1 MKKQV
6 EQSLLKRHCMF
17 IFKIIFYI
25 YSSIKLIF
33 ITKKKTVFGLDVD
46 MTSTTT
52 RSFDLESLLGI
63 GQSVSDSE
71 TDTNG
76 LRNIKYQLEGL
87 ENMYSEVLKM
97 LKSRRPQMGD
107 NSSRGMSRRR
117 YGSISSLPSSSVSG
131 RPIRDKKRIDER
143 RKIRDIKVS
152 LWKKKSKL

>member
-1 MKKQV
+1 MPV
-6 EQSLLKRHCMF
+6 
-17 IFKIIFYI
+17 
-25 YSSIKLIF
+25 
-33 ITKKKTVFGLDVD
+33 VFGLDVD

-152 LWKKKSKL
+152 VSPYKLKP

>member
-1 MKKQV
+1 M
-6 EQSLLKRHCMF
+6 
-17 IFKIIFYI
+17 
-25 YSSIKLIF
+25 
-33 ITKKKTVFGLDVD
+33 DVD
-46 MTSTTT
+46 LTSTTT

-97 LKSRRPQMGD
+97 LKTRKPQLTD
-107 NSSRGMSRRR
+107 SSSRAPIRRR

-131 RPIRDKKRIDER
+131 RPIRDKKRVEER
-143 RKIRDIKVS
+143 RKIRDIKVLRKVIELVFLVLNS
-152 LWKKKSKL
+152 DFIFRESIKDFKD

>member
-1 MKKQV
+1 MD
-6 EQSLLKRHCMF
+6 L
-17 IFKIIFYI
+17 
-25 YSSIKLIF
+25 
-33 ITKKKTVFGLDVD
+33 
-46 MTSTTT
+46 TSTTT

-97 LKSRRPQMGD
+97 LKARKPQLLDG
-107 NSSRGMSRRR
+107 SSRGPPRKR

-143 RKIRDIKVS
+143 RKTRDIKVCYKDEKLINS
-152 LWKKKSKL
+152 ILSKRPLFSGY